1 MKIEKIFTDAPN
13 QKVIDNAID
22 CIDKG
27 NIIII
32 PTDSVYAFAC
42 DALNNSAIEKIC
54 SIKAIKSDRTNLSII
69 CCDIAQASEYAR
81 IDNAT
86 FKMMRKNLPGPITF
100 ILPALNKL
108 PKAFK
113 GRKTVGIRIPATCII
128 TEMVRKLGHPIMV
141 SSIPVVDFDNDTEPE
156 LIAETYD
163 NSATLIIDF
172 GRGGSIPSTVVDCT
186 EGECTVIRQGNAV
199 LTE

>member
-113 GRKTVGIRIPATCII
+113 GRKTVGIRIDHNTVQVGFENADDHRYLQSVANKYGVIYSRCRLRQRHRAGTHC
-128 TEMVRKLGHPIMV
+128 RNLRQFCH
-141 SSIPVVDFDNDTEPE
+141 
-156 LIAETYD
+156 TYHRFWQRWF
-163 NSATLIIDF
+163 NPLYCS
-172 GRGGSIPSTVVDCT
+172 
-186 EGECTVIRQGNAV
+186 
-199 LTE
+199 

>member
-69 CCDIAQASEYAR
+69 CCDIAQAS
-81 IDNAT
+81 
-86 FKMMRKNLPGPITF
+86 
-100 ILPALNKL
+100 
-108 PKAFK
+108 
-113 GRKTVGIRIPATCII
+113 
-128 TEMVRKLGHPIMV
+128 
-141 SSIPVVDFDNDTEPE
+141 
-156 LIAETYD
+156 
-163 NSATLIIDF
+163 
-172 GRGGSIPSTVVDCT
+172 
-186 EGECTVIRQGNAV
+186 
-199 LTE
+199 

>member
-100 ILPALNKL
+100 CRHSTSCQRHSRAERLWAYAFLLLALSPKWYVNSDTLLWCHLFPLSTSTTTPSRNSLPKPTTILPHL
-108 PKAFK
+108 
-113 GRKTVGIRIPATCII
+113 
-128 TEMVRKLGHPIMV
+128 
-141 SSIPVVDFDNDTEPE
+141 SSILAEVVQSP
-156 LIAETYD
+156 L
-163 NSATLIIDF
+163 L
-172 GRGGSIPSTVVDCT
+172 
-186 EGECTVIRQGNAV
+186 
-199 LTE
+199 

>member
-1 MKIEKIFTDAPN
+1 
-13 QKVIDNAID
+13 
-22 CIDKG
+22 
-27 NIIII
+27 
-32 PTDSVYAFAC
+32 
-42 DALNNSAIEKIC
+42 
-54 SIKAIKSDRTNLSII
+54 
-69 CCDIAQASEYAR
+69 
-81 IDNAT
+81 
-86 FKMMRKNLPGPITF
+86 MMRKNLPGPITF

-128 TEMVRKLGHPIMV
+128 TDMVRKLGHPIMV

-186 EGECTVIRQGNAV
+186 EDECTVIRQGNAV

>member
-27 NIIII
+27 NIIIV

-42 DALNNSAIEKIC
+42 DALNNSAIEKIG

-69 CCDIAQASEYAR
+69 CADIAQASEYGR

-86 FKMMRKNLPGPITF
+86 FKMMRKNLPVPITF
-100 ILPALNKL
+100 ILPELN
-108 PKAFK
+108 
-113 GRKTVGIRIPATCII
+113 
-128 TEMVRKLGHPIMV
+128 
-141 SSIPVVDFDNDTEPE
+141 
-156 LIAETYD
+156 
-163 NSATLIIDF
+163 
-172 GRGGSIPSTVVDCT
+172 
-186 EGECTVIRQGNAV
+186 
-199 LTE
+199 

>member
-13 QKVIDNAID
+13 QKVIDNAIY

-86 FKMMRKNLPGPITF
+86 FKMMRKNLPGPLYLRLPSARHRGTGGAHRLGVEALQRVRHTHRRTHHQAQRAEEQRDE
-100 ILPALNKL
+100 ILPGT
-108 PKAFK
+108 P
-113 GRKTVGIRIPATCII
+113 
-128 TEMVRKLGHPIMV
+128 
-141 SSIPVVDFDNDTEPE
+141 
-156 LIAETYD
+156 
-163 NSATLIIDF
+163 
-172 GRGGSIPSTVVDCT
+172 
-186 EGECTVIRQGNAV
+186 
-199 LTE
+199 